1 MLGQGRRRVPPPPVP
16 GMRSLT
22 TIRLGDASLLWQ
34 AEPES
39 GEPPFAVKLLRPSP
53 DTGRPDEVGLWEEFS
68 ATEGVQPLLFSGVTD
83 EGRPYAVTELRP
95 EGDYGQALARGE
107 QLSVD
112 EVVAAGEAVAGAL
125 AAMHAAGFLHHA
137 VRPDHILHGEPGPAL
152 VDFGSALPLDHPFP
166 PVYYTRRDL
175 HHTPPEELRGEAP
188 SPASDVFRLAS
199 TLWTLLDGRPPFDP
213 DADGEEP
220 LSEYRDRILS
230 AAAVG
235 DIRREDVP
243 EWLRAVLRRALDPDP
258 ALRTATAEEFAAA
271 LAARQA
277 PLGGEAP
284 ESADGEGHPEG
295 AGGAAV
301 PESEGAQEAE
311 EAQEVQ
317 EPRAATPDADD
328 GYPEEAEGAQGTE
341 EAQEARAAAPDT
353 DNGYPDEVGGAT
365 DPEAEGAQGAEEA
378 QEAPEPR
385 AATLGA
391 ADGYP
396 DEAETAPLAAATRT
410 EAPARAESDSDP
422 DDGYPDETETAPL
435 AAEERAW
442 WEEDEKPQPLS
453 SPAARADAASRTDSG
468 PDPDDD
474 GYPDDGYPDDD
485 TSTGAGVPGTLRAR
499 RAAVLPEAD
508 GPGSADQE
516 ETEPLGALGTASGP
530 ARPDSGTSATG
541 TPRPPAPPR
550 PPAATGPST
559 APTAAY
565 SAPAPSTGTKAD
577 APASTTPLSPSTAP
591 AAAHTAPAPRVRPS
605 VSTPAAPAPTAP
617 LSGSPAPTRRDP
629 GPAPA
634 PPFRP
639 SPAPRPAAP
648 PAPAFGT
655 GGPDRFAPPYPDLA
669 PEPPRERRFGALVGP
684 VLVGLLA
691 VVVVAAGITVLVR
704 GMGGDDS
711 PSASPE
717 AGAESSGGPEPGA
730 SAPPAD
736 DPAVAL
742 APADV
747 ALTDDLVAVS
757 LTWTDNTGGESAHVI
772 VGGPADTRG
781 TSMARTEAGES
792 SVEISGLNPE
802 VEYCFQV
809 VAVHSTEVLAPSE
822 EVCTDRADTG

>member
-22 TIRLGDASLLWQ
+22 TIRLGDASLLWR

-107 QLSVD
+107 HLSVD

-230 AAAVG
+230 AAVA
-235 DIRREDVP
+235 DMRREDVP
-243 EWLRAVLRRALDPDP
+243 EWLRAALRRALDPDP
-258 ALRTATAEEFAAA
+258 ALRTATAEEFAAV

-277 PLGGEAP
+277 PPDGEAP
-284 ESADGEGHPEG
+284 EAVDGVGLPEE
-295 AGGAAV
+295 AGRAAV
-301 PESEGAQEAE
+301 PESEGAQKA
-311 EAQEVQ
+311 
-317 EPRAATPDADD
+317 
-328 GYPEEAEGAQGTE
+328 E

-353 DNGYPDEVGGAT
+353 DDGYPGEAGGAT
-365 DPEAEGAQGAEEA
+365 VPESEGTQGTEEA
-378 QEAPEPR
+378 QEPR
-385 AATLGA
+385 TATPDA
-391 ADGYP
+391 DDGYP
-396 DEAETAPLAAATRT
+396 DEAETAPLPAEEPAWWEADKEPQPLPSPATRT
-410 EAPARAESDSDP
+410 EAPTRTEPGSDP
-422 DDGYPDETETAPL
+422 DDGYPDEAETASLP
-435 AAEERAW
+435 AEEPAW
-442 WEEDEKPQPLS
+442 WEEDEEPQSLP
-453 SPAARADAASRTDSG
+453 SPATGTEAAARTDSD

-474 GYPDDGYPDDD
+474 GYPDDGYPDD
-485 TSTGAGVPGTLRAR
+485 TSTEAGVPGPLRAR
-499 RAAVLPEAD
+499 RTAVLPEAD

-550 PPAATGPST
+550 PPAAATGPST

-565 SAPAPSTGTKAD
+565 SAPAPSTGTEAGVS
-577 APASTTPLSPSTAP
+577 ASTTPLSPSAAP
-591 AAAHTAPAPRVRPS
+591 AAARTTPAPSARPS
-605 VSTPAAPAPTAP
+605 VSAPAASAPTAP
-617 LSGSPAPTRRDP
+617 LPGAPAPTRRDP
-629 GPAPA
+629 GPVPA

-655 GGPDRFAPPYPDLA
+655 GGPDRFTPPYPDLA

-717 AGAESSGGPEPGA
+717 AGSESSGGPEAGA

-757 LTWTDNTGGESAHVI
+757 LTWTDNTGGESAHVV

-781 TSMARTEAGES
+781 TSMARTGAGES

-822 EVCTDRADTG
+822 EVCTDRAGTG

>member
-1 MLGQGRRRVPPPPVP
+1 
-16 GMRSLT
+16 MRSLT

-68 ATEGVQPLLFSGVTD
+68 ATDGVQPLLFSGVTD

-107 QLSVD
+107 HLSVD

-230 AAAVG
+230 AAVG
-235 DIRREDVP
+235 DMRREDVP

-271 LAARQA
+271 LAARQG
-277 PLGGEAP
+277 PLSGEAP
-284 ESADGEGHPEG
+284 ESADGDGPPEG
-295 AGGAAV
+295 AD
-301 PESEGAQEAE
+301 EA
-311 EAQEVQ
+311 Q
-317 EPRAATPDADD
+317 EPRAAVPDADD
-328 GYPEEAEGAQGTE
+328 GYPEEAEGA
-341 EAQEARAAAPDT
+341 AA
-353 DNGYPDEVGGAT
+353 
-365 DPEAEGAQGAEEA
+365 PEAEGAQGADEA
-378 QEAPEPR
+378 QETPEPR
-385 AATLGA
+385 ATTSDAD
-391 ADGYP
+391 DGYP
-396 DEAETAPLAAATRT
+396 DEAEAETAPLAA
-410 EAPARAESDSDP
+410 
-422 DDGYPDETETAPL
+422 
-435 AAEERAW
+435 EEPAW
-442 WEEDEKPQPLS
+442 WEEDEEPHPLQ
-453 SPAARADAASRTDSG
+453 SPAARADAASRAESAPDPDADDGYPDEAEAETAPLPAEEPAWWEEDEEPQSLPSPATGTEAAARTDSD
-468 PDPDDD
+468 PDSDDD

-485 TSTGAGVPGTLRAR
+485 TSAEAGVPGTLRAR

-508 GPGSADQE
+508 GPGPADQE

-541 TPRPPAPPR
+541 APRPPAPPR
-550 PPAATGPST
+550 PSAAATGPST

-565 SAPAPSTGTKAD
+565 SAPAPSTGTEAG
-577 APASTTPLSPSTAP
+577 ASASTTPLSPSTAP
-591 AAAHTAPAPRVRPS
+591 AAAHTTPAPG
-605 VSTPAAPAPTAP
+605 TGTKANAPAPTAP

-639 SPAPRPAAP
+639 SPAPRPTAP

-691 VVVVAAGITVLVR
+691 VVVVVAGITVLVR

-717 AGAESSGGPEPGA
+717 AGSESSGGPEAGA

-757 LTWTDNTGGESAHVI
+757 LTWTDNTGGESAHVV

-822 EVCTDRADTG
+822 EVCTDRAAGDGA